1 MKPGDIRL
9 HSGENVIDGI
19 PVAVARRRAKRIII
33 RIKPSGEVA
42 VTIPLWRATLAE
54 GAAFLAV
61 KWGWVLN
68 TRQRILARPAPPL
81 REPTPAEISDLASLI
96 AELHALWCARL
107 GEADVQ
113 WKLRRMKSRWGVC
126 NYVKRRVTYA
136 VMLSGKSRNEVEYIV
151 VHELTHLRAHGHGT
165 RFKALMDE
173 RLPDWR
179 ERRRM
184 LKVS

>member
-1 MKPGDIRL
+1 M
-9 HSGENVIDGI
+9 
-19 PVAVARRRAKRIII
+19 
-33 RIKPSGEVA
+33 A

-126 NYVKRRVTYA
+126 NYVRQRITYSL
-136 VMLSGKSRNEVEYIV
+136 MLAGMPRELVEYVV
-151 VHELTHLRAHGHGT
+151 VHELTHLKAHGHGP
-165 RFKALMDE
+165 RFQAFMDA
-173 RLPDWR
+173 RLPGWR
-179 ERRRM
+179 TLRKRLNHWE
-184 LKVS
+184 S